1 MYLRHMIF
9 KNLQLTTTLSS
20 LIVALLL
27 VSASSCQKQPGKGG
41 LATISGKVYAY
52 DYNNFGILV
61 DSGYVADER
70 IFISYGGGES
80 ADDDVRSG
88 INGEFKFEWLQ
99 KGDYA
104 LWVISDCDTCP
115 LSQKIIKQTVTV
127 SQRKQQIVLPDF
139 IINI

>member
-9 KNLQLTTTLSS
+9 KNKLPSATFSFLLAT
-20 LIVALLL
+20 LLL
-27 VSASSCQKQPGKGG
+27 VSTSSCKKQPGKGG
-41 LATISGKVYAY
+41 LATIIGKVYAY

-70 IFISYGGGES
+70 IFISYGAGES

-115 LSQKIIKQTVTV
+115 LGQKTIQQTVTI
-127 SQRKQQIVLPDF
+127 SQRKQQILLPDF

>member
-9 KNLQLTTTLSS
+9 FNRKHSTTLTTLLS
-20 LIVALLL
+20 ALLL
-27 VSASSCQKQPGKGG
+27 IGVSSCKKQPGKGG
-41 LATISGKVYAY
+41 LATITGKVYAY